1 MNGFGHAVCAAPSSA
16 HSKVAPASSSE
27 KVQVGVVSLV
37 GPDGPL
43 AIVVSGS
50 VVSTRIVRV
59 VAALW
64 LPAASVVRAV

>member
-1 MNGFGHAVCAAPSSA
+1 MRRAVERALGRSTGDSL
-16 HSKVAPASSSE
+16 E
-27 KVQVGVVSLV
+27 ENVQVGVVSLV
-37 GPDGPL
+37 APDGPL
-43 AIVVSGS
+43 TIVVSGR